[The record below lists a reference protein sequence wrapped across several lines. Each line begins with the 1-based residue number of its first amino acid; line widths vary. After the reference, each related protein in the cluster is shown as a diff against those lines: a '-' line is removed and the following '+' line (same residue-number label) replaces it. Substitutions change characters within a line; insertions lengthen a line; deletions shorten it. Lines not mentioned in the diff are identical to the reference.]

1 MISFRG
7 RSIISMNDFSR
18 DDIIRILEVV
28 KKIEAKKDKRTLL
41 QGKVMASLF
50 FEPSTRTRL
59 SFEAAMHRLGGSVVG
74 FADPNVSSAKKGE
87 TLHDTA
93 KMVESYAD
101 VIVVRHPQD
110 GAARLMADATRKP
123 VINAGDGTNQHPT
136 QTLLDLYTIK
146 KSHGRITDLHVVM
159 VGDLKYGRTVHSLAL
174 ALAKFGCR
182 MSFVAPPLLRLPQHY
197 LDELRRQGAAYEEYS
212 RIEEVIGDADVLY
225 MTRIQRERFPD
236 AEEYNKVKDAYALH
250 AGMLSSARKNLRI
263 MHPLPRVNEIHRDVD
278 TLPYAHYFEQ
288 AANGIPVRQALL
300 ALVLGVKL

>member
-74 FADPNVSSAKKGE
+74 FADPNVSSAKKVE
-87 TLHDTA
+87 PLHDTA
-93 KMVESYAD
+93 KMVEAYAD